1 MSDLLTVAEV
11 AALLNISPETATRRF
26 AKEKGVI
33 DLGNPGNL
41 RKRRYRVLRI
51 PRTVIEKYVLMRGGR
66 IQIEPR
72 SAESP
77 PAKTR
82 GKAKPAPTEDELT
95 RDLAVLATQHGDAAR
110 KTVERI
116 ARRARAMSF
125 VPTDQWQDMVWFDE
139 EE

>member
-11 AALLNISPETATRRF
+11 AALLNISPETVTRRF

-66 IQIEPR
+66 ITVPE
-72 SAESP
+72 P
-77 PAKTR
+77 PAKKPSR
-82 GKAKPAPTEDELT
+82 SAKPAPTEDELT
-95 RDLAVLATQHGDAAR
+95 HDLAVLATQHGDAAR